1 MHLSGPPLVGG
12 GKREKESIL
21 CSGIWV
27 FVPWAKIKIYIG
39 IAQSHVGGCIRCR
52 RWVEGGGAGCVFYVS
67 GTHDICAAADGS
79 ALRERLWVSWQMRLC
94 FVRRC
99 MRQSS
104 RPAGQRARRPQ
115 LRAVFVKIGVCVFVC
130 LFVIFLFCFVFPSS
144 TGTDRI
150 ARIYQSQKPF
160 PPLPHPRLAGSLF
173 NIFVCLLFM
182 RLLYT
187 ETHYVKI
194 SRRRRKS
201 STILYLYY
209 TKLN

>member
-39 IAQSHVGGCIRCR
+39 IAQSDVGGSIRCR

-130 LFVIFLFCFVFPSS
+130 LFVIFFFVLFFLHPRAPIESRAFTKVKNLFHPYHTRGWLAHYLISLFVF
-144 TGTDRI
+144 
-150 ARIYQSQKPF
+150 F
-160 PPLPHPRLAGSLF
+160 L
-173 NIFVCLLFM
+173 
-182 RLLYT
+182 
-187 ETHYVKI
+187 
-194 SRRRRKS
+194 
-201 STILYLYY
+201 
-209 TKLN
+209 